1 MLEQQR
7 ARQPG
12 ETMALCGRTYKV
24 EEVVDSDGMYMNYR
38 VSFPQLKPQWESVV
52 YELYPKGMGEHIRR
66 GADGALFC
74 DDVGKMEMQAYV
86 LPFWKGFQ
94 AQADA
99 LAGMLSSREGGIGYV
114 STHGGHYILR
124 VSPRG
129 TPLSRR
135 LSGSPLSFEALMGIA
150 AGLLDG
156 LEHYHQRGLLHLDI
170 CPQTVRLLE
179 GCGVLLEHRG
189 YGLWLSQMPGA
200 FPLAGTP
207 GYAPPEVQLRNYSQ
221 IDQTSDLYAVCAVL
235 FRLLDGAL
243 PVRRLCVMLQKEAVD
258 RVAAAPGS
266 KEYGPLAVFTA
277 YRAEMERLFRLPP
290 DCFVPQPHVESEVI
304 ALDLRPP
311 QPEERELL
319 RLVKDCFR
327 MRRKTLVNNLQQRG
341 LTREEALHA
350 VEKAGLT
357 KLTRAETLGLSDF
370 LRLLEIL
377 SQ

>member
-7 ARQPG
+7 ACQPG

-38 VSFPQLKPQWESVV
+38 VSFPQLKPQWESMV

-66 GADGALFC
+66 DADGALFC
-74 DDVGKMEMQAYV
+74 DNVGEMEMQACF

-99 LAGMLSSREGGIGYV
+99 LAGILSGREGGIGYI
-114 STHGGHYILR
+114 SAHGGHYILR
-124 VSPRG
+124 VSPSG

-135 LSGSPLSFEALMGIA
+135 LNEGALSFEALMGIA

-156 LEHYHQRGLLHLDI
+156 LEHYHRRGLLHLDI

-189 YGLWLSQMPGA
+189 YGLWLSQMLGA

-221 IDQTSDLYAVCAVL
+221 IDRASDLYAVCAVL
-235 FRLLDGAL
+235 FRLLVGRPLGEEELLGSGLRRAFSPDLAAFYHISPKTMDSMARILRKGLHTL
-243 PVRRLCVMLQKEAVD
+243 PRKRYQSVEELREELFQ
-258 RVAAAPGS
+258 AACGLLPGNPFAPN
-266 KEYGPLAVFTA
+266 A
-277 YRAEMERLFRLPP
+277 R
-290 DCFVPQPHVESEVI
+290 
-304 ALDLRPP
+304 
-311 QPEERELL
+311 EER
-319 RLVKDCFR
+319 K
-327 MRRKTLVNNLQQRG
+327 
-341 LTREEALHA
+341 HH
-350 VEKAGLT
+350 
-357 KLTRAETLGLSDF
+357 
-370 LRLLEIL
+370 I
-377 SQ
+377 

>member
-150 AGLLDG
+150 ADLLDG

-235 FRLLDGAL
+235 FRLLVGRPLGEEELLGSGLRRAFSPELAAFYHIPSKTMDHMARILRKGLHTL
-243 PVRRLCVMLQKEAVD
+243 PRKRYQSVEELRLELL
-258 RVAAAPGS
+258 AA
-266 KEYGPLAVFTA
+266 T
-277 YRAEMERLFRLPP
+277 R
-290 DCFVPQPHVESEVI
+290 HVLSQDPVSR
-304 ALDLRPP
+304 RPP
-311 QPEERELL
+311 E
-319 RLVKDCFR
+319 
-327 MRRKTLVNNLQQRG
+327 G
-341 LTREEALHA
+341 
-350 VEKAGLT
+350 
-357 KLTRAETLGLSDF
+357 RARF
-370 LRLLEIL
+370 V
-377 SQ
+377 